1 MRISD
6 WSSDVCSSDLPAIW
20 ANPGDPAAILV
31 SATDKKAGLYVYDM
45 RGEGVQFLPD
55 GKMNNVDLR
64 EGFALSCEQVVLAT
78 ASNRTDDSIA
88 IYRLDTAAR
97 RLVDVADGVQPTG
110 FDDPYGLCTYRSARD
125 GAMYVFI
132 NGDDTGK
139 RQWRLVDA
147 GNGDR
152 KSTRLNSSH

>member
-20 ANPGDPAAILV
+20 ANPGDPAASLV
-31 SATDKKAGLYVYDM
+31 IATDKKAGLYVYDM
-45 RGEGVQFLPD
+45 RGEVVQFLPD

-64 EGFALSCEQVVLAT
+64 EGFALSGEQVVLVT

-110 FDDPYGLCTYRSARD
+110 FDDPYGLCMYRSARD

-132 NGDDTGK
+132 NGDRSEEHTSELQSLL
-139 RQWRLVDA
+139 RISYA
-147 GNGDR
+147 F
-152 KSTRLNSSH
+152 

>member
-1 MRISD
+1 
-6 WSSDVCSSDLPAIW
+6 
-20 ANPGDPAAILV
+20 
-31 SATDKKAGLYVYDM
+31 
-45 RGEGVQFLPD
+45 
-55 GKMNNVDLR
+55 MNNVDLR
-64 EGFALSCEQVVLAT
+64 EGFALSGEQVVLVT

-110 FDDPYGLCTYRSARD
+110 FDDHYGLCMYRSARD

-132 NGDDTGK
+132 NGEDTGK

-147 GNGDR
+147 GDGR
-152 KSTRLNSSH
+152 VRAELLRVSTFDSRTQACVVDDASGISRSEQQTYELQRILPTLYRDFYWHTKNM

>member
-1 MRISD
+1 
-6 WSSDVCSSDLPAIW
+6 
-20 ANPGDPAAILV
+20 
-31 SATDKKAGLYVYDM
+31 M
-45 RGEGVQFLPD
+45 RGEVVQFLPD

-64 EGFALSCEQVVLAT
+64 EGFALSGEQVVLVT

-110 FDDPYGLCTYRSARD
+110 FDAPYGPFLYPSARH

-132 NGDDTGK
+132 TGHDTAPPH
-139 RQWRLVDA
+139 RPQTA
-147 GNGDR
+147 A
-152 KSTRLNSSH
+152 

>member
-1 MRISD
+1 
-6 WSSDVCSSDLPAIW
+6 
-20 ANPGDPAAILV
+20 
-31 SATDKKAGLYVYDM
+31 
-45 RGEGVQFLPD
+45 
-55 GKMNNVDLR
+55 MNNVDLR
-64 EGFALSCEQVVLAT
+64 EGFALSGGQVVLVT

-110 FDDPYGLCTYRSARD
+110 FDDPYGLCMYRSARD

-147 GNGDR
+147 GNGRVRAELVREMTFDSQTEGCVR
-152 KSTRLNSSH
+152 SEEHTSELQSLMRISYAVFCLKKKKATQNKD